1 MSSNDE
7 QLQIIVRAVDE
18 ATQTLKAVQ
27 SLVSTMGGSA
37 EETATKVSKMSGA
50 MSVLGQIGTGILR
63 QIGVDVWN
71 EIANAVGMLVDAIPN
86 AVQAGYEWA
95 QDQEA

>member
-71 EIANAVGMLVDAIPN
+71 EITNAVRDFLRCERAILQM
-86 AVQAGYEWA
+86 ALTGSYTSL
-95 QDQEA
+95 